1 MAIKVERQIVVS
13 IEGFP
18 NCEWRVSNS
27 KFAEGTTFGAVD
39 VLRRIDNRAAARP
52 PARSG

>member
-1 MAIKVERQIVVS
+1 MSIKVERQIVVS

-18 NCEWRVSNS
+18 KCEWRVSTS
-27 KFAEGTTFGAVD
+27 QIAEGTTFGAVD

>member
-18 NCEWRVSNS
+18 KCEWRVSNS
-27 KFAEGTTFGAVD
+27 QCAEGTTFGEVD
-39 VLRRIDNRAAARP
+39 VIRRIDTCAAARP